1 MNDSQRDDS
10 LERRLRDAEAAKEG
24 AYDKRTEHLDEAGCG
39 VFINRLILED
49 SPYLLQHAHNP
60 VNWYPWGEEAFAVA
74 KAENRPVFLSIGYST
89 CHWCHVMEVESFDNV
104 EVARVLNRHFIAVK
118 MDREQYPDIDEVYMT
133 GVQCMTGHGGW
144 PMSNFL
150 LPDGRPFFGATYFPP
165 GQFIGLLRQV
175 HEVFSQRYDEVERS
189 AASLHQSIERILS
202 QRHSPSP
209 LAEDLPARTLGALYP
224 REDERLGG
232 LAGAPKFPQEAFL
245 LLALDEAA
253 RSGDRRAFQ
262 FAERALRHMAM
273 GGIHDHAAGGFHRYS
288 VDAQWLVPH
297 FEKMLYNQSQ
307 LALAYL
313 QAWRLGGSAFF
324 RRTLEQTLDYV
335 LRELQLPEGGFC
347 SATDADSEG
356 REGAFFVWTMAE
368 LEELFDESELEL
380 LVEHYQVS
388 TPGNF
393 EGANILHLS
402 QPFPDEEVGAELDSI
417 LLRLRRIREKREP
430 PLRDDKLIA
439 GWTGAM
445 ISALCDAAWALDRD
459 DWLAAAER
467 AAGHLWRENIT
478 ADGALRRIWLNGSAS
493 IDGQL
498 EDYANFALA
507 LLRLADISGKPE
519 YLQQAAGLM
528 RNALALFFDE
538 QTHSFHLAPQSTPGP
553 QLTRSRNASDGA
565 QISPVATA
573 LECMIGLHRRAALL
587 PESNAAEFSA
597 ERITGCIAELAPAI
611 NENPVGHPSL
621 LRVISAWESGDSGP
635 VQTAG
640 GGRACVLARRVIAGG
655 NQQLCLRMRIAPGW
669 HVTAPGQAGGAW
681 QGLRISLDES
691 ESGWRLGEMQF
702 SGESGKLATPAG
714 ETVEI
719 LTGEVKSRWNCCRF
733 RHPQASATTNL
744 RLPPPLACNC
754 NSATKPPA
762 NCLKPFFSGCKILFS
777 NKTRQSC
784 TSLKN
789 CLGKF

>member
-1 MNDSQRDDS
+1 MNDSLRNDS

-24 AYDKRTEHLDEAGCG
+24 AYDKRTEHLDEAGCA

-60 VNWYPWGEEAFAVA
+60 VDWYPWGEEAFAVA

-368 LEELFDESELEL
+368 LEELFDERELEL

-402 QPFPDEEVGAELDSI
+402 QPFPDEEVGVELDSI
-417 LLRLRRIREKREP
+417 LLRMRRIREKREP

-439 GWTGAM
+439 GWTAAM
-445 ISALCDAAWALDRD
+445 IFALCDAAWALDRD

-507 LLRLADISGKPE
+507 LLRLADVSGKPG

-528 RNALALFFDE
+528 GKALALFFDE
-538 QTHSFHLAPQSTPGP
+538 PTHSFHLAPESTPGP

-587 PESNAAEFSA
+587 PERNAAEFSA
-597 ERITGCIAELAPAI
+597 ERISGCIAELAAAI

-621 LRVISAWESGDSGP
+621 LRVISAWESGDCGP

-640 GGRACVLARRVIAGG
+640 GGRASVLARRVTAGG

-681 QGLRISLDES
+681 QALRISLGES
-691 ESGWRLGEMQF
+691 ESGWRLGEMQY
-702 SGESGKLATPAG
+702 SGESGKLATPEG
-714 ETVEI
+714 EEVEI
-719 LTGEVKSRWNCCRF
+719 LKGEVEITVELLPLPAPASSDDNEFAASTAFDLQLQLCDENSCQLPETLFF
-733 RHPQASATTNL
+733 RL
-744 RLPPPLACNC
+744 
-754 NSATKPPA
+754 
-762 NCLKPFFSGCKILFS
+762 
-777 NKTRQSC
+777 
-784 TSLKN
+784 
-789 CLGKF
+789 